1 MYSITFE
8 GRNAVSLDELLRQH
22 ARGFVVPQ
30 SCALLSVLSVR
41 TSAIILTLVF
51 WLKTMLHSHTSFT
64 WLRSMVTVEEHISL
78 LVQQITTKM
87 ADVTT
92 LQSDVAGSGAQ
103 IAELMVRLVTNDPRI
118 KRIVAA
124 SDETAN
130 IISRVQHLEARSTE
144 AATSSP

>member
-8 GRNAVSLDELLRQH
+8 GRNAVSLDDLLRQH

-30 SCALLSVLSVR
+30 SCALLSVVSVR
-41 TSAIILTLVF
+41 TSAIFLTLVF

-103 IAELMVRLVTNDPRI
+103 IAELMVRLVTNDSRI